1 MTKDL
6 VFKISVILAISGL
19 ALLYWS
25 GKISATTDDN
35 WQGIVGILLSA
46 IGGLGIT
53 ALFASRIGK

>member
-6 VFKISVILAISGL
+6 VFKISVILALLGL

-25 GKISATTDDN
+25 GKISATTDGN

-46 IGGLGIT
+46 FGWLGIT